1 MRRTKLYT
9 LEETRLILKTRKEFE
24 YKINGVSKN
33 LQDFKEYI
41 LYEKVLLK
49 QIHNRRDKNM
59 IAERKSGIEYK
70 ILRRIKNLYE
80 IALQRFSNDF
90 SLCLSYFKFCKQS
103 NYINA
108 ASVAVQNMIKNCSQ
122 NPEVWQVAAAWY
134 ANDRNDLNTALK
146 VLNKGLTIHK
156 NSQVLYTEAIK
167 LELSAITKFV
177 WHTLAQ
183 RERRGLH
190 YGASCEEIQR
200 SGETCLSL
208 CFTKY
213 QEGLKKVSSSE
224 KANLWLM
231 YLDCLVETQRE
242 NNELPNSV
250 KSDLLKTALEQASS
264 EKYLTEKYYIKW
276 LELVTDEEALNLL
289 EKGTSALPHS
299 IDLWKLHLRYAT
311 MTDKNLKVDEVFKR
325 GVDMLKE
332 RSLPLWFMY
341 LRYYGLLARDDII
354 DSIYRKGI
362 TQPQEISETL
372 KPKYIEWLALSKGI
386 NDARKMYNILANE
399 KPYCKELHATMS
411 KLESTEID
419 HDYEIWAQIHELA
432 CKQFGEEDVDVWI
445 NHILFYLH
453 FNKSDNVNEKVQRI
467 CREAENTLSPL
478 LQSDFREKYAKA
490 LSDQ

>member
-1 MRRTKLYT
+1 
-9 LEETRLILKTRKEFE
+9 
-24 YKINGVSKN
+24 
-33 LQDFKEYI
+33 
-41 LYEKVLLK
+41 
-49 QIHNRRDKNM
+49 
-59 IAERKSGIEYK
+59 
-70 ILRRIKNLYE
+70 
-80 IALQRFSNDF
+80 
-90 SLCLSYFKFCKQS
+90 
-103 NYINA
+103 
-108 ASVAVQNMIKNCSQ
+108 
-122 NPEVWQVAAAWY
+122 
-134 ANDRNDLNTALK
+134 
-146 VLNKGLTIHK
+146 
-156 NSQVLYTEAIK
+156 LYTEAIK
-167 LELSAITKFV
+167 LELSAITSNNNTKETEEMQNKVCKKVETYVRFIWDCINDSNYLIEILNLLESYSFTASVQNLIIDKLLQNYSHIEFV